1 MINYNEDT
9 IAAIATKLGVG
20 AISII
25 RVSGKDAIPLVN
37 KIFSGKDLEKVD
49 THTINYGYIKKV
61 NEKIDEVLVSVM
73 KAPKTFT
80 REDVVEINCH
90 GGINP
95 TLAVFSLLQ
104 EIGVRVAE
112 KGEFTKRA
120 FLNGRIDLTEA
131 EAIMDLIESK
141 SDNQRK
147 LAMNS
152 LEGKLKN
159 YIHSFR
165 EPLKKLIAN
174 IEVNI
179 DYPEYY
185 DIEEVTKRDIENE
198 VEKLIPKLQKTIEE
212 SKSHQIVKSGIK
224 TVIVGRPNVGKSSI
238 LNTLIN
244 QEKAIV
250 TDIEGTT
257 RDIVEGTVFINGV
270 ELSLIDTAGIRN
282 TDNVVEKI
290 GVEKSLEL
298 LEEADL
304 VLAVFNINEELS
316 KEDKELIVKL
326 NKDKTI
332 IVLNKDDLANKINKS
347 NFDFSHIVST
357 NTNSLEGL
365 DSLKDEIT
373 KMFSLDM
380 LEETDTF
387 LANNRQLTCANK
399 ALETLLKIRENIKSD
414 LPLELIEIDLQEV
427 LNELGTITGE
437 VYDEELLDTLFENF
451 CVGK

>member
-49 THTINYGYIKKV
+49 THTINYGYIKKD

-185 DIEEVTKRDIENE
+185 DIEEVTKKDIEKE

-316 KEDKELIVKL
+316 KEDKELIAKL

-332 IVLNKDDLANKINKS
+332 IVLNKNDLANKINKS
-347 NFDFSHIVST
+347 NFDFSHVVST
-357 NTNSLEGL
+357 NTNSLEGI

>member
-1 MINYNEDT
+1 MIDYNEDT

-49 THTINYGYIKKV
+49 THTINYGYIKKE

-90 GGINP
+90 GGINS

-104 EIGVRVAE
+104 EIGIRVAE
-112 KGEFTKRA
+112 KGELTKRA

-185 DIEEVTKRDIENE
+185 DIEEVTKKDIEKE

-316 KEDKELIVKL
+316 KEDKELIAKL

-332 IVLNKDDLANKINKS
+332 IVLNKDDLVNKINKS
-347 NFDFSHIVST
+347 NFDFYHIAST

-365 DSLKDEIT
+365 DSLKNEII

>member
-1 MINYNEDT
+1 MIDYNEDT

-49 THTINYGYIKKV
+49 THTINYGYIKKG
-61 NEKIDEVLVSVM
+61 NEKVDEVLVSVM

-90 GGINP
+90 GGINS

-104 EIGVRVAE
+104 EIGIRVAE

-165 EPLKKLIAN
+165 DPLKKLIAN

-185 DIEEVTKRDIENE
+185 DIEEVTKKDIEKE

-316 KEDKELIVKL
+316 KEDKELIAKL

-332 IVLNKDDLANKINKS
+332 IVLNKNDLANKINKS
-347 NFDFSHIVST
+347 NFDFSHVVST
-357 NTNSLEGL
+357 NTNSLEGI

>member
-49 THTINYGYIKKV
+49 THTINYGYIKKE

-185 DIEEVTKRDIENE
+185 DIEEVTKKDMENE

-316 KEDKELIVKL
+316 KEDKELIAKL

>member
-1 MINYNEDT
+1 
-9 IAAIATKLGVG
+9 
-20 AISII
+20 
-25 RVSGKDAIPLVN
+25 
-37 KIFSGKDLEKVD
+37 
-49 THTINYGYIKKV
+49 
-61 NEKIDEVLVSVM
+61 M

-90 GGINP
+90 GGINS

-104 EIGVRVAE
+104 EIGIRVAE

-131 EAIMDLIESK
+131 EAIIDLIESK

-185 DIEEVTKRDIENE
+185 DIEEVTKKDIEKE

-316 KEDKELIVKL
+316 KEDKELIAKL

-347 NFDFSHIVST
+347 NFDFYHIAST

-365 DSLKDEIT
+365 DSLKNEII

>member
-1 MINYNEDT
+1 MINYKEDT
-9 IAAIATKLGVG
+9 IVAIATKLGVG

-49 THTINYGYIKKV
+49 THTINYGYIKKE

-185 DIEEVTKRDIENE
+185 DIEEVTKKDIENE

-316 KEDKELIVKL
+316 KEDKELIAKL

-332 IVLNKDDLANKINKS
+332 IVLNKDDLVNKINKS

-365 DSLKDEIT
+365 DSLKNEIT
-373 KMFSLDM
+373 KIFSLDM

-437 VYDEELLDTLFENF
+437 IYDEELLDTLFENF

>member
-49 THTINYGYIKKV
+49 THTINYGYIKKG

-185 DIEEVTKRDIENE
+185 DIEEVTKKDIENE

-316 KEDKELIVKL
+316 KEDKELIAKL

>member
-1 MINYNEDT
+1 MIDYNEDT

-37 KIFSGKDLEKVD
+37 KIFSGKDLEKAD
-49 THTINYGYIKKV
+49 THTINYGYIKKE

-90 GGINP
+90 GGINS

-104 EIGVRVAE
+104 EIGIRVAE

-131 EAIMDLIESK
+131 EAIIDLIESK

-185 DIEEVTKRDIENE
+185 DIEEVTKKDIEKE

-316 KEDKELIVKL
+316 KEDKELIAKL

-347 NFDFSHIVST
+347 NFDFYHIAST

-365 DSLKDEIT
+365 DSLKNEII

>member
-49 THTINYGYIKKV
+49 THTINYGYIKKD

-185 DIEEVTKRDIENE
+185 DIEEVTKKDIDNE

-316 KEDKELIVKL
+316 KEDKELIAKL

-332 IVLNKDDLANKINKS
+332 IVLNKNDLANKINKS
-347 NFDFSHIVST
+347 NFDFSHVVST
-357 NTNSLEGL
+357 NTNSLEGI